1 MWDLAWIA
9 DPSAW
14 IGLGT
19 LVLLEVVLGVDNLV
33 FISILVTRLPEAQR
47 RQAFLTGISLALLMR
62 LGLLAFMARLVTLTN
77 PLFTLGGHGF
87 SARDLILMAG
97 GVFLLLTGTTE
108 LHDRVEGR
116 AGSFSGPE
124 RHAGYWQVIVQ
135 IVVLDAVFSLD
146 SIITSVGMVE
156 HVPIMMLAVV
166 SAMAIMVLAAAP
178 LLHFVERHP
187 SVIVLC
193 LGFLLMIGLSLLA
206 DGLGYHIPKGYMYA
220 AIGFSILVEA
230 CNQWA
235 LRNRRR
241 RFSMRDMR
249 ESTARVILN
258 FLGGG
263 VPSGDMQLDAAA
275 LAGEAGG
282 QLFAPQER
290 DMVARVI
297 RLGGRTA
304 RFIMTPR
311 QRVRWLDSN
320 ADLPTVSRYAAAAN
334 LPWLP
339 VLQRDTDEVLGVLRP
354 GDLLAAP
361 PPAKGAPWSLLP
373 FVRPAPTIF
382 EHTPLPTILD
392 NFRTHPVPLA
402 FVRDEY
408 GDVVGVVTP
417 AELISVLAGQMGDMP
432 AGPEACRRPDG
443 SWVMPGRLSVDLFA
457 SWLGVPLPKRLS
469 SATLAGLIMERL
481 GRIPVKGDHLLYH
494 GWELEVLRMDKRRID
509 TVRAVK
515 ALPPVGVGRKKRAAK
530 VR

>member
-1 MWDLAWIA
+1 M
-9 DPSAW
+9 
-14 IGLGT
+14 
-19 LVLLEVVLGVDNLV
+19 
-33 FISILVTRLPEAQR
+33 
-47 RQAFLTGISLALLMR
+47 
-62 LGLLAFMARLVTLTN
+62 
-77 PLFTLGGHGF
+77 
-87 SARDLILMAG
+87 
-97 GVFLLLTGTTE
+97 
-108 LHDRVEGR
+108 
-116 AGSFSGPE
+116 
-124 RHAGYWQVIVQ
+124 GYWQVILQ

-156 HVPIMMLAVV
+156 HVFIMMLAVV
-166 SAMAIMVLAAAP
+166 AAMAIMVLAAAP
-178 LLHFVERHP
+178 LLRFVERHP

-220 AIGFSILVEA
+220 AIGFSILVEG

-263 VPSGDMQLDAAA
+263 VPSGDAQLDAAA
-275 LAGEAGG
+275 LAGEGGG

-311 QRVRWLDSN
+311 QRVRWLDSR
-320 ADLPTVSRYAAAAN
+320 ADRKAVSRFAAEAN

-339 VLQRDTDEVLGVLRP
+339 VLRRDTDEVLGVVRP

-361 PPAKGAPWSLLP
+361 PPAPGAPFDLTA

-382 EHTPLPTILD
+382 EHTPLPVILD

-417 AELISVLAGQMGDMP
+417 AELLSMLAGQMGDMP
-432 AGPEACRRPDG
+432 AGPEACRREDG

-457 SWLGVPLPKRLS
+457 SWLSVPLPRRLS

-481 GRIPVKGDHLLYH
+481 GRIPVKGDRLIYY
-494 GWELEVLRMDKRRID
+494 GWELEILRMDRHRVD
-509 TVRAVK
+509 AVRAVK
-515 ALPPVGVGRKKRAAK
+515 TLPAGVGRKKR
-530 VR
+530 